1 MSESGARVPIV
12 IDVPDGFPSSLS
24 PSRANDFMTCPLLFR
39 FRSIDRLP
47 EPGSPAALRG
57 TLVHTT
63 LESLFD
69 LSAQD
74 RNVDTARDLLTQA
87 WIALAE
93 QEPESASVLLH
104 DAGLSTQ
111 SDAEQVASTVLAPAR
126 PLLETYFRMEDPKRL
141 EPHAR
146 EMSIDVPI
154 LEGFNLRGFIDRV
167 DVAPNGDVR
176 IVDYKTGRAPKP
188 AFEAKAMFQM
198 RFYALAWWRETKT
211 LPRLLQLV
219 YLGDGQFLRYEP
231 TEDDLLGTER
241 KVLALRDAITAT
253 ARTGSFAPT
262 PSRLCDWCAHRSL
275 CPSFDGTPPAL
286 PDPAQWP
293 SGSRVLDAD
302 APGE

>member
-1 MSESGARVPIV
+1 
-12 IDVPDGFPSSLS
+12 
-24 PSRANDFMTCPLLFR
+24 MTCPLLFR

-57 TLVHTT
+57 TLVHSA

-69 LSAQD
+69 LPSQD
-74 RNVDTARDLLTQA
+74 RTVDTARDLLLQA
-87 WIALAE
+87 WIAMAE
-93 QEPESASVLLH
+93 QEAESAAVLL
-104 DAGLSTQ
+104 DEAGVPR
-111 SDAEQVASTVLAPAR
+111 QVDPEEAAATVLAPAQ
-126 PLLETYFRMEDPKRL
+126 PLLATYFRMEDPRRL

-146 EMSIDVPI
+146 EKSVDVEI
-154 LEGFNLRGFIDRV
+154 LEGFSLRGFIDRV
-167 DVAPNGDVR
+167 DVASNGDVR

-198 RFYALAWWRETKT
+198 RFYALAWWRETQK

-231 TEDDLLGTER
+231 TEDDLVGTQR
-241 KVLALRDAITAT
+241 KVLALRDAITST
-253 ARTGSFAPT
+253 ARTGSFAPA
-262 PSRLCDWCAHRSL
+262 PSRLCDWCAHRAL
-275 CPSFDGTPPAL
+275 CPSFDGTPPPL
-286 PDPAQWP
+286 PDPSTWP

>member
-1 MSESGARVPIV
+1 MVPIV
-12 IDVPDGFPSSLS
+12 IEVPAGFPSSLS

-57 TLVHTT
+57 TLVHSA
-63 LESLFD
+63 LETLFD

-74 RNVDTARDLLTQA
+74 RTFDTARDLLTQA

-93 QEPESASVLLH
+93 QEPHSASVLLL
-104 DAGLSTQ
+104 DAGLDERA
-111 SDAEQVASTVLAPAR
+111 DAEEVAPTVLAPAQ
-126 PLLETYFRMEDPKRL
+126 PLLETYFRMEDPRRL

-146 EMSIDVPI
+146 ELSIDVPI
-154 LEGFNLRGFIDRV
+154 LEDFSLRGFIDRV

-188 AFEAKAMFQM
+188 AYEAKAMFQM
-198 RFYALAWWRETKT
+198 RFYALAWWRQTRA

-241 KVLALRDAITAT
+241 KVLALRDAITAV
-253 ARTGSFAPT
+253 ARSGSFSPT
-262 PSRLCDWCAHRSL
+262 PSRLCDWCAHRAI
-275 CPSFDGTPPAL
+275 CPSFDGTPPPL
-286 PDPAQWP
+286 PDPQSWP
-293 SGSRVLDAD
+293 TGSRVLDAD